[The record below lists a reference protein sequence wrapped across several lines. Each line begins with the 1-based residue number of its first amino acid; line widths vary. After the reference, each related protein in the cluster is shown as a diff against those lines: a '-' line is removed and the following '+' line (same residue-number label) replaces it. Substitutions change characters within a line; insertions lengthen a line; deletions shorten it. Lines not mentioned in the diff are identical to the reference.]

1 VDLDDLG
8 ELGKNLTVIIP
19 LILLIVFQI
28 FFRRRRAER
37 TPQEIVTSL
46 LTEINQNQQLMEAFL
61 VNWQVKKFKTSSW
74 QRNKN
79 RLNFLD
85 QSVQTALANAFD
97 LAEDFNRQMAS
108 AKTHKS
114 ASYLANINVEKLRE
128 PLSRSRQGL
137 EDWLSLNKGK
147 RKVPT
152 GVERRRGSIL
162 SG

>member
-1 VDLDDLG
+1 MDLDDLG
-8 ELGKNLTVIIP
+8 ELGKNLTIIIP

-61 VNWQVKKFKTSSW
+61 VNWQVKKFKTDSW

-85 QSVQTALANAFD
+85 QSVQTALADAFD
-97 LAEDFNRQMAS
+97 LSEDFNRQMAS
-108 AKTHKS
+108 AKKHKS
-114 ASYLANINVEKLRE
+114 ASYLANINMEKLRE
-128 PLSRSRQGL
+128 PLARSRQGL
-137 EDWLSLNKGK
+137 EDWLQAKAGQQRL
-147 RKVPT
+147 PT
-152 GVERRRGSIL
+152 RRGGL
-162 SG
+162 FG

>member
-1 VDLDDLG
+1 VDFGDLG

-19 LILLIVFQI
+19 LILLIIFQI

-61 VNWQVKKFKTSSW
+61 VNWQVKKFKTGSW

-79 RLNFLD
+79 RLDFLD
-85 QSVQTALANAFD
+85 QSVQTALADAFD

-108 AKTHKS
+108 AKKHKS
-114 ASYLANINVEKLRE
+114 ASYLANINMEKLRE
-128 PLSRSRQGL
+128 PLARSRQGL
-137 EDWLSLNKGK
+137 EDWLQEKAGQQGL
-147 RKVPT
+147 PT
-152 GVERRRGSIL
+152 QRRGL
-162 SG
+162 FG

>member
-1 VDLDDLG
+1 MDLDDLG

-19 LILLIVFQI
+19 LILLIIFQI

-46 LTEINQNQQLMEAFL
+46 LTEVNQNQQLMEAFL
-61 VNWQVKKFKTSSW
+61 VNWQVKKFKTGSW

-79 RLNFLD
+79 RLDFLD
-85 QSVQTALANAFD
+85 QSVQTALADAFD

-108 AKTHKS
+108 AKKHKS
-114 ASYLANINVEKLRE
+114 ASFLANINMEKLRE

-137 EDWLSLNKGK
+137 EEWLQAKAGQQGL
-147 RKVPT
+147 PT
-152 GVERRRGSIL
+152 RRGGL
-162 SG
+162 FG